1 MHARAAGARELGNLA
16 SQEYFR
22 AVAQERLTLAVI
34 TPVFKESRG
43 GTLKIVSFNA
53 KRARGAMAGF
63 AIRHRLQRA
72 EDLKAFAEDGYR
84 YEPALS
90 CDREWLFV
98 R

>member
-1 MHARAAGARELGNLA
+1 M
-16 SQEYFR
+16 
-22 AVAQERLTLAVI
+22 
-34 TPVFKESRG
+34 
-43 GTLKIVSFNA
+43 SFNA